1 MLWSSDT
8 SLLIALDG
16 FEWRFNEQ
24 RQFSA
29 LIKSMA

>member
-1 MLWSSDT
+1 MLCGSDT
-8 SLLIALDG
+8 SLLIALDE

-24 RQFSA
+24 RQFFA